1 MSEVQKFGIDL
12 GRYQEI
18 WNDKMDDAMSA
29 FETEYIHN
37 LADSILRIESP
48 FYFDADGEISEHCY
62 DDWADAHMD
71 VVMELGKFIFGAFWY
86 QKFCNP
92 IQRREEQRIAKLKGD
107 DDEHGK

>member
-62 DDWADAHMD
+62 DDWADAHME